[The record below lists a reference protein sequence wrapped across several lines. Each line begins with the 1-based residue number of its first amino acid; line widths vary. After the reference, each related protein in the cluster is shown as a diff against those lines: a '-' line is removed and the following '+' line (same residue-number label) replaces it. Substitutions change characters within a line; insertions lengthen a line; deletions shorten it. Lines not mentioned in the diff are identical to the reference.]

1 MKPHLLVLAL
11 LGSLACHQP
20 LEAAGLSV
28 PKWLDFRKKESTK
41 NVVHKKGGKQMLDGR
56 PVKRT
61 TTTKPSMLSTVTNG
75 PKRLMAGTKSMFSSS
90 KSTPEKSPKKLK
102 YSTSRKKQK
111 QKADDEKNASLW
123 KRWFAPD
130 EPKPPASI
138 GEWMA
143 LPRND
148 L

>member
-1 MKPHLLVLAL
+1 MLT
-11 LGSLACHQP
+11 
-20 LEAAGLSV
+20 
-28 PKWLDFRKKESTK
+28 KKETTK
-41 NVVHKKGGKQMLDGR
+41 NVVRKKGGKQMLEGR

-61 TTTKPSMLSTVTNG
+61 ASKPSMFSTVAKT

-123 KRWFAPD
+123 KRWFVPE